1 MNSIA
6 IPETLDH
13 EAQTIEGASACLI
26 AAAVT
31 IFPGSLQAQFQEGEE
46 SVTWYLVTDSQ
57 PEKLCTM
64 NESHFKAV
72 LTWIGYHYMD
82 EQPEGGAA
90 TPLLT
95 QGHKSYF
102 SLFELGNSPAT
113 GYWAKISARPMGPA

>member
-6 IPETLDH
+6 IPETLEH
-13 EAQTIEGASACLI
+13 QAQTVEGAAVCLI
-26 AAAVT
+26 AAAVAVA
-31 IFPGSLQAQFQEGEE
+31 PGSLQAQFQEGEE
-46 SVTWYLVTDSQ
+46 SVAWYLITGDQ
-57 PEKLCTM
+57 QEKLCAM
-64 NESHFKAV
+64 DQAHFKDV

-95 QGHKSYF
+95 QGDTSYF

-113 GYWAKISARPMGPA
+113 GYWAKISARPMNPI

>member
-6 IPETLDH
+6 IPTTLDH
-13 EAQTIEGASACLI
+13 QTQTVEGATVCLI

-31 IFPGSLQAQFQEGEE
+31 IAPDSLQAQFQEGEE
-46 SVTWYLVTDSQ
+46 SATWYSVTDSQ
-57 PEKLCTM
+57 QEKVCTM
-64 NESHFKAV
+64 SESHFKNV

-90 TPLLT
+90 APLLT
-95 QGHKSYF
+95 QGDKSYF

-113 GYWAKISARPMGPA
+113 GYWAKISARPMSPA